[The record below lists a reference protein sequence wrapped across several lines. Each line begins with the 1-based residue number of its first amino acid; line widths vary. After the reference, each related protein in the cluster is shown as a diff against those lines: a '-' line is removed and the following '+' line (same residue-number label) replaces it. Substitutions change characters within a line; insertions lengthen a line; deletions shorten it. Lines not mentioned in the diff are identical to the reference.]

1 MNPTLPAKLALL
13 ALLLPAVAMAK
24 STDRNQPMTI
34 ESNDQSGNMLDDDGK
49 IRYSG
54 NVVIV
59 QGTLQIHA
67 STADVFR
74 KAGDIDRVVL
84 TGKQATL
91 KQELDDGS
99 PMDAVADNID
109 YKVGTDTVVL
119 TGNYRMTSPKGTN
132 AGQRMVY
139 NTKTGDMQGGGDG
152 SRVHTVIQPKNPAP
166 AATPAA
172 GAKPATKPAAKPAA
186 TTPAK
191 PATPPKQGGQ

>member
-24 STDRNQPMTI
+24 STDRNQPMDI
-34 ESNDQSGNMLDDDGK
+34 KSNTSDCNLTDDNGK
-49 IRYSG
+49 CHLAG
-54 NVVIV
+54 NVIII
-59 QGTLQIHA
+59 QGTLEVHA
-67 STADVFR
+67 DTADIFR
-74 KAGDIDRVVL
+74 KDGDVERVIL
-84 TGKQATL
+84 NGKQATM
-91 KQELDDGS
+91 KQEMDDGS
-99 PMDAVADNID
+99 PMDGVADNID
-109 YKVGTDTVVL
+109 YTVSNDTVIL

-139 NTKTGDMQGGGDG
+139 NTKTGDMLGGGDG

-166 AATPAA
+166 AAAA

-191 PATPPKQGGQ
+191 TKQGDQ